1 MPLGLSSSR
10 LSPLSVPYLRLRN
23 LRYRRSTENQVL
35 IDRVGAG
42 LACGGRLAR
51 CCAAASLNCL
61 TDSLFRDGC
70 IAKAA
75 QRPQSRHSVTSGE
88 NYRQAALPRRSLP
101 ILPFAEIY
109 TVIDLVLLPL
119 AADPTC
125 RDSGIPLYRRG

>member
-61 TDSLFRDGC
+61 TDNLFRDGC
-70 IAKAA
+70 IAVAA
-75 QRPQSRHSVTSGE
+75 QRPPSRPSVTNGG
-88 NYRQAALPRRSLP
+88 NCRQTALSPRRLP
-101 ILPFAEIY
+101 N
-109 TVIDLVLLPL
+109 LPL
-119 AADPTC
+119 
-125 RDSGIPLYRRG
+125 SGNSTRIQLV